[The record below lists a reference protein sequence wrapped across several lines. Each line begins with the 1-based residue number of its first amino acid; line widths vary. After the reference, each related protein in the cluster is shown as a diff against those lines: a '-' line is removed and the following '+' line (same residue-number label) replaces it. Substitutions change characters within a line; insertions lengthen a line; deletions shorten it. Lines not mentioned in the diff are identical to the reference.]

1 MKRFKIFSAVLSACL
16 CIIILLNTVVCAEG
30 IITYSHN
37 FYREKP
43 NIIGWKDFPITVY
56 DSGIFNDINGNAVS
70 FGGHSIDSDAADGFR
85 PDYASYDV
93 SEYPVFISRFTYGDL
108 ECTVMQFADEV
119 SVDGISVVCVYS
131 SLSAVNN
138 GKEDA
143 PFCPTDGML
152 IPLSDIP
159 ETVIAGSDARCDYV
173 TPVFCSGELPAPE
186 RFTAAGSFD
195 DRKAHM
201 MSFWSE
207 YIDLHCSVISEA
219 VNYEYRTNVI
229 KDAIS
234 GTASPLSV
242 YDGRIESISE
252 DMTPFAV
259 WLMSQRGAL
268 PAGYTEAYD
277 LQTKIEKICS
287 GIHRYDCDYADDI
300 FLYSENDSTPTA
312 ESCLGALTELGACI
326 ELMPLFG
333 IADDG
338 ACKGSY
344 QKLMLGT
351 ETVFLHTIGTFD
363 GAWEMRD
370 LQESGDDLIF
380 PLNHLT
386 SPEALCSW
394 YVRNS
399 AMGRFESGR
408 LRYLAREALKFASFS
423 DSYDT
428 EYFALATVHPSAD
441 GGVCIGRGI
450 NANAVSMGI
459 SVTGFSTGGGR
470 VQAEI
475 YDDGNDVIINI
486 DSADDTKITVAI
498 PFFRENIENATCAFE
513 EDRGVLTPEAGCKS
527 IKVTLKRSVTELI
540 EDYAARSVLEAALIE
555 AEDKSTDGCT
565 DISKREFEAALS
577 STVSARN
584 AGIPAAQMTEAAS
597 ELSRCSAN
605 LSKIISGY
613 TYSADGEILG
623 YISDEIMQKFTLPK
637 SGTVTEIT
645 VGGTYG
651 ENTTAKIYAVAD
663 DGYSMDGELISEVTA
678 EKADGGMR
686 FKPDF
691 EAESGKSYVMV
702 LTPGDSAEAAVTQ
715 ANDLGLYTV
724 KDGAVRIYSK
734 ASLSIEINVVQ
745 ADRTE
750 LDAFYETCLGSDV
763 SRYTRESVKNLQ
775 NAMRTAADLLRTPDA
790 EAHECEDA
798 LWNLKLSFS
807 SLTTYASDMRVSAA
821 SPVLYILI
829 GVTIVLL
836 LGSLATASVS
846 GHRRKDQD
854 DN

>member
-1 MKRFKIFSAVLSACL
+1 MKRFKIFSAALSACL
-16 CIIILLNTVVCAEG
+16 CIIILLNTVVYAAG
-30 IITYSHN
+30 ITYSHK

-43 NIIGWKDFPITVY
+43 NIIGWKDIPVTVY

-70 FGGHSIDSDAADGFR
+70 FGGHSIYSDTDDGFS
-85 PDYASYDV
+85 PDYALYDT

-119 SVDGISVVCVYS
+119 TVDGTAVVCVYS

-138 GKEDA
+138 GKENA

-152 IPLSDIP
+152 IPLSDVP
-159 ETVIAGSDARCDYV
+159 ETVVAGSDARCDYV
-173 TPVFCSGELPAPE
+173 TPVFCSGELPGSEKLA
-186 RFTAAGSFD
+186 AAGSFD
-195 DRKAHM
+195 ERKAHM

-219 VNYEYRTNVI
+219 VNYEYRTNII

-268 PAGYTEAYD
+268 PAGYAEAYD
-277 LQTKIEKICS
+277 LKAKAEKICS
-287 GIHRYDCDYADDI
+287 GIRRYDCNYADDI
-300 FLYSENDSTPTA
+300 YLYSENDSTPTA
-312 ESCLGALTELGACI
+312 DSCLNVLTELGACI

-338 ACKGSY
+338 SYRDSY

-394 YVRNS
+394 YVRSS
-399 AMGRFESGR
+399 AMGHFESGR

-428 EYFALATVHPSAD
+428 EYFALATVHPSVD

-459 SVTGFSTGGGR
+459 SVTGFSAGGGR

-475 YDDGNDVIINI
+475 HDDGNDVIINI
-486 DSADDTKITVAI
+486 DSSDDTKITIAI
-498 PFFRENIENATCAFE
+498 PFFRENIESASCTFD
-513 EDRGVLTPEAGCKS
+513 EDKGVLTPDAGGGS
-527 IKVTLKRSVTELI
+527 ITVTLKRSVTELI

-555 AEDKSTDGCT
+555 AENKNTDECT
-565 DISKREFEAALS
+565 DISKREFEAALNNA
-577 STVSARN
+577 VSARN
-584 AGIPAAQMTEAAS
+584 AGIPAAQMTEAAA
-597 ELSRCSAN
+597 ELSRCNAN

-613 TYSADGEILG
+613 TCGADGEILG

-637 SGTVTEIT
+637 SGTVSEIT

-663 DGYSMDGELISEVTA
+663 DGYSIDGDIISEVTA
-678 EKADGGMR
+678 EKADGGMC

-691 EAESGKSYVMV
+691 EAEGGKSYVMV
-702 LTPGDSAEAAVTQ
+702 LTPEGGASAAVTR
-715 ANDLGLYTV
+715 ANDLCLYTV

-763 SRYTRESVKNLQ
+763 SRYTRKSVKNLQ

-846 GHRRKDQD
+846 GHRRNRNDDQ
-854 DN
+854 